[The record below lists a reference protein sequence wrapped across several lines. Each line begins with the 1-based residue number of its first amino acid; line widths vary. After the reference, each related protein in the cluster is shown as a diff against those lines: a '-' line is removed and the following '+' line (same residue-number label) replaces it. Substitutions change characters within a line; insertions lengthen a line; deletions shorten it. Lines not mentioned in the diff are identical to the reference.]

1 MHLKLDQLSLQSLNQ
16 KKHFSVPASRW
27 LKTLFLLL
35 CLSVSPLALYSQS
48 TLSQTASS
56 ETMEQ
61 MPKNLPELLLAYKSL
76 KNHFSNQLQVLQQ
89 QLNDSSKAL
98 MLSEQA
104 YLDLK
109 QQFTAL
115 EQVLKNLEAQSQA
128 LNQVSTDYTKQVQ
141 ILTSQ
146 YNDLKVSTDNLIS
159 FSKTQQTKLQFL
171 ETFTTYIGCG
181 VVGIL
186 ALQVVQIVLKFIP

>member
-1 MHLKLDQLSLQSLNQ
+1 
-16 KKHFSVPASRW
+16 
-27 LKTLFLLL
+27 
-35 CLSVSPLALYSQS
+35 
-48 TLSQTASS
+48 
-56 ETMEQ
+56 MEQ
-61 MPKNLPELLLAYKSL
+61 MPKNFPELLLAYKSL
-76 KNHFSNQLQVLQQ
+76 KNQFSNQLQVLQQ

-98 MLSEQA
+98 TLSEQA

-109 QQFTAL
+109 QQFVAL
-115 EQVLKNLEAQSQA
+115 EQVLKTLEVQSQA

-146 YNDLKVSTDNLIS
+146 YNDLKVSTDNLMS

-171 ETFTTYIGCG
+171 ETFTTYIGWG